1 MDDSPA
7 TANSSA
13 LSHRDFRRYLGAA
26 FLAILATQ
34 IQSVAVGWQ
43 VYSIARTPLALGYVG
58 LFQFLPM
65 MACTIPAG
73 HMADRFDRRLILVIS
88 NFCSAIAAGCF
99 LTLAL
104 TRTTVIWPFYAVL
117 VIFGA
122 SRAFAGPA
130 SQSLV
135 PLLVPQDQFPQAVA
149 WASSTSQVAVI
160 AGPAIGGAI
169 YILGPAVDYGVCL
182 ILFATV
188 AIVMMGIRSRGMR
201 YEAEADTTAFERITA
216 GIAYVWRKPLIL
228 GAFSLDLFA
237 VLLGGATALLP
248 VYARDILH
256 VGPLGLGVLRS
267 APALG
272 AAMLGLA
279 LGQQALQRRAGLA
292 MFACVAIFG
301 VATIVFGLSENF
313 ALSIGR
319 AVRDRRV
326 GHGERLRAHDA
337 HATCDARCD
346 ARAGE
351 RGEQAVRRRV
361 ERAGRVRIG
370 RHRDM
375 VRHGACGGDRRRR
388 HAGHRRCL
396 VSAVSEP
403 ARSGSAVR
411 SDAVNQLMHSIS
423 RFNAAAENVRMLATR
438 SELPVSQVVERST
451 GPATAM
457 QLWPA
462 ASP

>member
-313 ALSIGR
+313 ALSIG
-319 AVRDRRV
+319 ALFVM
-326 GHGERLRAHDA
+326 GAS
-337 HATCDARCD
+337 
-346 ARAGE
+346 
-351 RGEQAVRRRV
+351 
-361 ERAGRVRIG
+361 
-370 RHRDM
+370 DM
-375 VRHGACGGDRRRR
+375 VSVYVRTTLTQLATPDAMRGR
-388 HAGHRRCL
+388 
-396 VSAVSEP
+396 VSAVNRLFVGASNELGEFESGVTATWFGTVPAVVIGGVGTLVIVAVWYRLFPSLREVDRLSEVTP
-403 ARSGSAVR
+403 
-411 SDAVNQLMHSIS
+411 
-423 RFNAAAENVRMLATR
+423 
-438 SELPVSQVVERST
+438 
-451 GPATAM
+451 
-457 QLWPA
+457 
-462 ASP
+462 